1 MYTKIFFTY
10 LSIARFGFARGSV
23 ISGLDFGQGHGKGLD
38 DLLGVG
44 RDNRV
49 PYLVA
54 GFSEPCD
61 VQAVEAFRFG
71 LGRGETGFSFSHSY
85 SHSYVISTTF
95 LSKMMTGT
103 EALDIGMSTSI
114 GIDLGRVRS
123 EEVYD
128 GEGGVC

>member
-54 GFSEPCD
+54 RFSEPRD

-71 LGRGETGFSFSHSY
+71 LGRGETD
-85 SHSYVISTTF
+85 VQRIVF
-95 LSKMMTGT
+95 LSTFGANLK
-103 EALDIGMSTSI
+103 EYIGSS
-114 GIDLGRVRS
+114 V
-123 EEVYD
+123 
-128 GEGGVC
+128 